1 MNEQTSAANMQL
13 NNLIEFR
20 TVAYT
25 QLGNARDALF
35 ELTDA
40 VILMSRVNSFVELTL
55 APVFRRKWSSGYEA
69 LQDGR
74 PDRKALLRLYVGQIP
89 TGTRPIL
96 AGDHTAWP
104 RVFSPALKGRT
115 VEHQPTSVPGNRP
128 ITIGQGYS
136 TLAWVPDAQGSWAL
150 PLLHERIAADEK
162 PTEKAVRQLREVC
175 QELSVRPLTL
185 WDAEYGCAPFVLAT
199 ADIPADKIMRLR
211 PNLCLWGPPPPYGG
225 KGRPRKHGDK
235 FKLSD
240 PATWGTPVESLEVDD
255 PQLGPIRLSLW
266 RDLRFRKAA
275 GHPMTVVRIEQLQ
288 ARGTRRHPK
297 VIWLAWVGEELPTLA
312 EGWRLYLRRFAV
324 DHWYRFAKQRL
335 HWTLPHVGTPEQSE
349 RWSDLMPLITW
360 ELWLAREIVADNP
373 LPWQK
378 RQVNLTP
385 GRVCQGMA
393 GLLVVI
399 GTPAREPKPRG
410 KSPGWPK
417 GRLRTRRER
426 YAVVKKA
433 KKPKKKAT

>member
-1 MNEQTSAANMQL
+1 
-13 NNLIEFR
+13 
-20 TVAYT
+20 
-25 QLGNARDALF
+25 
-35 ELTDA
+35 
-40 VILMSRVNSFVELTL
+40 
-55 APVFRRKWSSGYEA
+55 
-69 LQDGR
+69 
-74 PDRKALLRLYVGQIP
+74 
-89 TGTRPIL
+89 
-96 AGDHTAWP
+96 
-104 RVFSPALKGRT
+104 
-115 VEHQPTSVPGNRP
+115 
-128 ITIGQGYS
+128 
-136 TLAWVPDAQGSWAL
+136 
-150 PLLHERIAADEK
+150 LLHERIAADEK

-211 PNLCLWGPPPPYGG
+211 PNLCLWGPPPPYGGNPPYGGQPPIRGATPRTGG

-373 LPWQK
+373 LPWQPVLAVRPGK